1 MRRAAPSAGLSPQLI
16 KHFAIGTVS
25 VTALLA
31 LFASD
36 ADWGAQA
43 QLDAA
48 ADQNQLATAEAEKLG
63 KKKVLSKLKIRKAS
77 GSGMS
82 MGGDSGSGGGGGGG
96 GGGFDP
102 EPPSDYTATPQ
113 TAGLT
118 QAELA
123 RAAAGQGR
131 ERYKGQPKK
140 EIKRKPTEEELA
152 AMLEASR
159 QRSGS
164 TSSDD

>member
-1 MRRAAPSAGLSPQLI
+1 MRRVAPSAGLSPKLI

-36 ADWGAQA
+36 ADWGARA

-48 ADQNQLATAEAEKLG
+48 ADQNQLATTEAEKLG
-63 KKKVLSKLKIRKAS
+63 KKRVIAKLKIRRDS
-77 GSGMS
+77 GGGMS
-82 MGGDSGSGGGGGGG
+82 MGGDSGGGGGGGG
-96 GGGFDP
+96 LDP

-131 ERYKGQPKK
+131 ERYKGQPKQ